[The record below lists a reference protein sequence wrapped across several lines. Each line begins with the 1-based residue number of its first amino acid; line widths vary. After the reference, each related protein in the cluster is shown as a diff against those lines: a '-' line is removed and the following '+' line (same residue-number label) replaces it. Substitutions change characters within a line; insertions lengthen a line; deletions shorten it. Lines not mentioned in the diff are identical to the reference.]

1 MLPKQN
7 RLRTNKDFQKVFK
20 SSKPI
25 YTENLIFRVAKNESK
40 KHKAESIK
48 SKSRNNRTIEQSNP
62 SAALGV
68 GNQSRFGF
76 VVSNKIDK
84 RASRRNALRRRL
96 RAVVQELMP
105 QIKSG
110 NDVAILVKKDFP
122 LPYSYEE
129 IKKQV
134 EEGLRKAGLLK

>member
-40 KHKAESIK
+40 KYKVESIK
-48 SKSRNNRTIEQSNP
+48 SDQIHQSTNQP
-62 SAALGV
+62 